1 MHVVAMATQPDAKT
15 FVGVRQLTLVFIG
28 LGYTKITSEHPD
40 VRPRTPKPDGATP
53 MTKLVL
59 AAVAALSLL
68 ASPVFAAPRD
78 WSAPTQYQYNGYSG
92 YDSDF
97 QLQGR

>member
-1 MHVVAMATQPDAKT
+1 
-15 FVGVRQLTLVFIG
+15 
-28 LGYTKITSEHPD
+28 
-40 VRPRTPKPDGATP
+40 

-78 WSAPTQYQYNGYSG
+78 WSAPNQGQYQYNGYSG